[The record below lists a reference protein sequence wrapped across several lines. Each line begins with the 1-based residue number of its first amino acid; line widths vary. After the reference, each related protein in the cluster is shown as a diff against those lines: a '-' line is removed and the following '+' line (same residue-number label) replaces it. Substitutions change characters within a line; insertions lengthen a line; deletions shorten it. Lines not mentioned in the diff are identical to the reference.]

1 MPDWLR
7 RYVQP
12 REGWLAAALLL
23 VMLMSVVWS
32 VQRAGWL
39 DQAEFLAPV
48 AFYALIAGALL
59 GISNLSVV
67 GVIPISASLGGLI
80 VLWAVGGE
88 YFPDL
93 SQGGRLLAL
102 RGDAVDWIRI
112 LLDQGYAPQLT
123 PYAIGLGLVMW
134 VTAFIATYT
143 LYRHHRVLDAIL
155 LIGTALIA
163 NMSATLT
170 DLFVYLIMFVLAALV
185 LWLRAALLGREEGWQ
200 RRRVNENSEVAGAI
214 MRSGGAFIAG
224 SVIMAWIL
232 TSVAVAAPLT
242 AVWNNLDTAWTGI
255 RDRLDLVLGGLNS
268 GESRFHGTNF
278 GPDFRISGQ
287 WTSSDEPV
295 LTIAADRGLYLR
307 ATTYDQYTGRGW
319 AQSPGRQRDVP
330 SEAALFP
337 DGTPEAPTIDAF
349 TIATIE
355 IAIEKTS
362 DRTLYTAGYPIKA
375 FLPVQITE
383 SGNQP
388 FLGAVKAMTSIPS
401 GASYSMTVA
410 LSEATQADLR
420 SAGTDYPDAVRQLY
434 LGTAG
439 LTERTRALAEQAASE
454 ADNPYDRA
462 LALTRYL
469 QGPDFE
475 YNTTAPIS
483 TDPNRDAVDY
493 FLFDPENGHIGFC
506 EHYASAMVAMARS
519 LGIPARL
526 AAGFAPGDR
535 VSTPV
540 PAATG
545 QQPASIWQV
554 RLKNAHAWAE
564 LYFPGY
570 GWQVFEATKT
580 IAPVVR
586 PRGETPAPGTSA
598 SQRPNNPRLFEPGE
612 TDAPGFAL
620 PSREVMPGGHRPG
633 EDGPRGDGTG
643 GNTLVITAILL
654 VVLGVAV
661 WRWRRARRNFQF
673 LSPAERQWRRL
684 ALATERAGVG
694 QRASETIY
702 EYAGWLEE
710 QLPARRP
717 EIRAIADGKV
727 QQSYSGRGLATSV
740 VQRMEEAWKRLQL
753 PLVWLAVRRRARS
766 LLPGR

>member
-1 MPDWLR
+1 
-7 RYVQP
+7 
-12 REGWLAAALLL
+12 
-23 VMLMSVVWS
+23 
-32 VQRAGWL
+32 
-39 DQAEFLAPV
+39 
-48 AFYALIAGALL
+48 
-59 GISNLSVV
+59 
-67 GVIPISASLGGLI
+67 
-80 VLWAVGGE
+80 
-88 YFPDL
+88 
-93 SQGGRLLAL
+93 
-102 RGDAVDWIRI
+102 
-112 LLDQGYAPQLT
+112 
-123 PYAIGLGLVMW
+123 
-134 VTAFIATYT
+134 
-143 LYRHHRVLDAIL
+143 
-155 LIGTALIA
+155 
-163 NMSATLT
+163 
-170 DLFVYLIMFVLAALV
+170 
-185 LWLRAALLGREEGWQ
+185 
-200 RRRVNENSEVAGAI
+200 
-214 MRSGGAFIAG
+214 
-224 SVIMAWIL
+224 MAWIL

-255 RDRLDLVLGGLNS
+255 RDQLDLVLGGLNS
-268 GESRFHGTNF
+268 GESRFHGTSF

-287 WTSSDEPV
+287 WTESDDPV

-330 SEAALFP
+330 SEDLLFP
-337 DGTPEAPTIDAF
+337 EGTPEAPTIDAF

-355 IAIEKTS
+355 IAIEQSS
-362 DRTLYTAGYPIKA
+362 DRMLFTSGYPIRA
-375 FLPVQITE
+375 YLPVQVVE
-383 SGNQP
+383 SGNLP
-388 FLGAVKAMTSIPS
+388 FLGAVRATTSIPAGS
-401 GASYSMTVA
+401 SYSVTVA

-434 LGTAG
+434 LNTTG
-439 LTERTRALAEQAASE
+439 LTDRTLELAEQIASE

-475 YNTTAPIS
+475 YRTTAPVS
-483 TDPNRDAVDY
+483 TDPSRDAVDY
-493 FLFDPENGHIGFC
+493 FLFDEENGHIGFC
-506 EHYASAMVAMARS
+506 EHYASAMVAMART

-535 VSTPV
+535 VSSPV
-540 PAATG
+540 PAASG
-545 QQPASIWQV
+545 QQPAGIWQV
-554 RLKNAHAWAE
+554 RERNAHAWAE

-586 PRGETPAPGTSA
+586 PRGETPAPAGSGGPRPSA
-598 SQRPNNPRLFEPGE
+598 PRLFDPQQGDEVVN
-612 TDAPGFAL
+612 AL
-620 PSREVMPGGHRPG
+620 PSRELVPGGRRPG
-633 EDGPRGDGTG
+633 EDAPRDGGTG
-643 GNTLVITAILL
+643 GNALVIGAIILL
-654 VVLGVAV
+654 ALGVAL

-684 ALATERAGVG
+684 ALAADRAGVG

-766 LLPGR
+766 LIPGR